1 MKSIKL
7 ERNKR
12 VKKLA
17 IWTWTWVA
25 TMAIATFGPE
35 FIWDNH
41 PFLTPFA
48 IVVNLANGVL
58 MILANRDLFNHFDEL
73 ERKIHLEAMGITL
86 GLAVVVGLTFSLL
99 DQKDII
105 PFDAEIGYLVMFIG
119 ITYMIAMVI
128 NRKRYL

>member
-1 MKSIKL
+1 MKL

-17 IWTWTWVA
+17 VWTWTWVA

-35 FIWDNH
+35 FIWDH
-41 PFLTPFA
+41 HSFLTTFA
-48 IVVNLANGVL
+48 ILVNLGNGIL

-73 ERKIHLEAMGITL
+73 EKKIHLESMAISL

-99 DQKDII
+99 DQQDII
-105 PFDAEIGYLVMFIG
+105 PFDADIGFLVMFIG
-119 ITYMIAMVI
+119 ITYLVSMVI
-128 NRKRYL
+128 NTRRYK

>member
-1 MKSIKL
+1 METLKL

-35 FIWDNH
+35 FIWDHH

-48 IVVNLANGVL
+48 VIVNLANGIL
-58 MILANRDLFNHFDEL
+58 MILANRDLINHFDEL
-73 ERKIHLEAMGITL
+73 EKKIHLEALALTL
-86 GLAVVVGLTFSLL
+86 GLAVVVGLSYSLL
-99 DQKDII
+99 DTTNLILQ
-105 PFDAEIGYLVMFIG
+105 DAQISYLVMFIG
-119 ITYMIAMVI
+119 ITYLTSVFI
-128 NRKRYL
+128 NTRRYK